1 MAKHIYN
8 KFLVNFTVDWAGREN
23 SYNGYNVDLPD
34 YLPETFIAA
43 DLLTEKVAPLSEIV
57 PTGLNSS
64 YKKTNGNYPLV
75 IPFGNYGYRCV
86 MLGNYSHYE
95 RANATNYDLKKVP
108 SNTPITFRYPLNYTK
123 GSYIG
128 DVVAENGAYPDDGVH
143 TDGYWYVNA
152 GLANQ
157 TPTIS
162 GTDQDLGGK
171 TSPFNF
177 SYTVDDKDTTQEL
190 AITEKLNG
198 TVLRTISNA
207 LRNTEYQVQIT
218 EDRFSSLTLNTENTI
233 EISVSDGQG
242 ATAFRRLKF
251 RRTNSAPTISITNR
265 ELGEQN
271 EPFSFTFTVN
281 DLEKDTVNLEF
292 INGGKIIDTMED
304 VTLGEE
310 ITYTFDKVTFAQ
322 LFNGNQEIV
331 IRAIDINNAA
341 SADRVYFTKA
351 VAGAGYIH
359 KYQSDV
365 LCDYVIVWDD
375 IDLASGEVKKLQ
387 VCNNFNDENPAWEDA
402 PFNDVHKFANT
413 TVVNAPDVGVR
424 IEVLENPNTGNSY
437 INSFMVKA
445 GVISG
450 S

>member
-1 MAKHIYN
+1 MAKYIYYKGALQDYRSSYLWVATFATTPLNETGKKYYPSVTAQIENDEMVFYPSGNPIVRN
-8 KFLVNFTVDWAGREN
+8 KGEKPVVGYYALGG
-23 SYNGYNVDLPD
+23 GYN
-34 YLPETFIAA
+34 IARI
-43 DLLTEKVAPLSEIV
+43 LSEI
-57 PTGLNSS
+57 
-64 YKKTNGNYPLV
+64 
-75 IPFGNYGYRCV
+75 
-86 MLGNYSHYE
+86 
-95 RANATNYDLKKVP
+95 
-108 SNTPITFRYPLNYTK
+108 
-123 GSYIG
+123 GSYSGKNYHYVEHWENRTTYSQIIAEDG
-128 DVVAENGAYPDDGVH
+128 TYPENGRH
-143 TDGYWYVNA
+143 TDGFWYVK
-152 GLANQ
+152 GDLANQ

-177 SYTVDDKDTTQEL
+177 TYTVDDKDTTQEL
-190 AITEKLNG
+190 TITEKLNG
-198 TVLRTISNA
+198 TTLRTISNA
-207 LRNTEYQVQIT
+207 LRNTEYQVEIT
-218 EDRFSSLTLNTENTI
+218 EDRFSKLTLNAENTI

-251 RRTNSAPTISITNR
+251 RRTNSPPTISITNR

-281 DLEKDTVNLEF
+281 DLENDAVRLEF

-304 VTLGEE
+304 ITLGEE

-331 IRAIDINNAA
+331 IRAIDVNNAA
-341 SADRVYFTKA
+341 SADRVYFNKS

-365 LCDYVIVWDD
+365 MCNYVIVWDE
-375 IDLASGEVKKLQ
+375 IDLADGEVKKLQ

-424 IEVLENPNTGNSY
+424 IEVLADPNTGSSY